1 MFSRVSR
8 MPISKSKRC
17 FNAKSSTCYFH
28 MKTKIMADIQ
38 IYISVPLNVGVKM
51 SYLGTFSLEL

>member
-1 MFSRVSR
+1 
-8 MPISKSKRC
+8 
-17 FNAKSSTCYFH
+17 

-51 SYLGTFSLEL
+51 SYLGIFSLEL